1 MKKLLLPLLALA
13 ALPGLARAG
22 ASEWTIDA
30 GHSNAGFAVRHLVIS
45 QVRGTFG
52 KFSGTVRLDE
62 SDLTRSSVEATLDVA
77 SIDTRVADRD
87 AHLKS
92 PDFFDAGRY
101 PTITFRSTQVARAGE
116 DRLRVTGDLTL
127 HGVTRPVTLEVS
139 TTPAVKGMSGETR
152 RGFSATTQIARK
164 DFGLTWNKVVEAG
177 PAVGDEVTITL
188 DHEAVKAQPK
198 AAAN

>member
-1 MKKLLLPLLALA
+1 MTTQTET
-13 ALPGLARAG
+13 RT
-22 ASEWTIDA
+22 STWNIDKT
-30 GHSNAGFAVRHLVIS
+30 HSIVEFAVKHLV
-45 QVRGTFG
+45 VTTVKGHFREFEGTA
-52 KFSGTVRLDE
+52 LIDE
-62 SDLTRSSVEATLDVA
+62 ANPENSSVTASIDVA

-188 DHEAVKAQPK
+188 DLEAVKAQPR